1 MNLIENH
8 PILEEP
14 IRKKISFQFDGVKY
28 EAFEG
33 MVISSA
39 LFLNGIKIFG
49 HHPKNVNAKT
59 AIFCANGQC
68 SECTVIVDK
77 IPKKACMTPI
87 EEGMIIE
94 SCKGLPELPPID
106 DPVEVDD
113 IQSIETEV
121 LIIGGGPAG
130 LSAARVFGIEGIDVI
145 LIDDKLKLG
154 GKLVLQTHKFFG
166 SQKDVYAG
174 KRGIDIADI
183 LAQEVQSYESVKIF
197 LNSSALAI
205 FSDRKVGVLKNAE
218 EYLLIKPKYLLI
230 ATGAREK
237 MLVFPGNTLPGVY
250 GAGAF
255 QTLVNRDL
263 VKAAEKVFIVGGGNV
278 GLIAGYH
285 AIQAGIEVEG
295 LIEALPVCGGYKVHE
310 DKLRRLGV
318 PIYTN
323 HTIISANGK
332 ERVESITIGE
342 IDEFGE
348 IDDNTE
354 KTFMCDTILIAV
366 GLNPVDE
373 FYEKAIQFGLNVR
386 IAGDAQEIAEAS
398 AAIFTGRIE
407 ALKMLEDMGKVISEN
422 ISKLEDFADLMKKKP
437 PMPSESNIPEKEE
450 GIFPLFHCTQ
460 EIPCNPCTS
469 VCPQEQIKTEEDLI
483 TNLPYFKDEKE
494 CIGCGKCVAVCPGL
508 AVTLVDY
515 RKEKDFPSVTFP
527 LELSQLRLQKG
538 TSIFV
543 VSNDS
548 VLGEFEISRVR
559 VLKEF
564 PKTQLITVKLP
575 KALVKRAVG
584 LKLQQ
589 NVYDQEIDIFQEEF
603 TPNDTIVCRCE
614 RVTVGEIRKWIRYGV
629 RDFNELKALTKV
641 GMGSCGGKTCTP
653 LINRIFREEGID
665 DSKIVQGTRRPLFM
679 EVSMGYFARVNKKGV
694 E

>member
-1 MNLIENH
+1 MDFITTH
-8 PILEEP
+8 PILDIP
-14 IRKKISFQFDGVKY
+14 DRKRVQFTFNGDAY

-49 HHPKNVNAKT
+49 HHPKDQSPQG
-59 AIFCANGQC
+59 IFCANGQC
-68 SECTVIVDK
+68 SQCNVIVNGFPTK
-77 IPKKACMTPI
+77 GCMTPLKN
-87 EEGMIIE
+87 GMVIE
-94 SCKGLPELPPID
+94 SCKGIPELPPVD
-106 DPVEVDD
+106 DLVEVGDVK
-113 IQSIETEV
+113 SIETEV
-121 LIIGGGPAG
+121 LIVGGGPAG
-130 LSAARVFGIEGIDVI
+130 LSAARVFGMEGIDVI

-154 GKLVLQTHKFFG
+154 GKLILQTHKFFG
-166 SQKDVYAG
+166 SQEDVYAG
-174 KRGIDIADI
+174 KRGIDIAKI
-183 LAQEVQSYESVKIF
+183 LAQEVQSYESVKVF
-197 LNSSALAI
+197 LNNSALAI
-205 FSDRKVGVLKNAE
+205 FSDKKVGILKNAE

-237 MLVFPGNTLPGVY
+237 MLVFSGNTLPGIY

-285 AIQAGIEVEG
+285 AIQAGIGVVG

-332 ERVESITIGE
+332 ERVESITIGK

-348 IDDNTE
+348 IVENTE
-354 KTFMCDTILIAV
+354 KTFPCDTILIAV

-373 FYEKAIQFGLNVR
+373 FYDKAIQFGMNVR

-407 ALKMLEDMGKVISEN
+407 ALKMLEDMGKVIEEDLS
-422 ISKLEDFADLMKKKP
+422 SLEDFADLMKKKP
-437 PMPSESNIPEKEE
+437 PMPSKSNFPEKEE
-450 GIFPLFHCTQ
+450 GIFPLFHCNQ

-515 RKEKDFPSVTFP
+515 RKDKDYPSVTFP
-527 LELSQLRLQKG
+527 LELSESRLQKG
-538 TSIFV
+538 ISIFV

-564 PKTQLITVKLP
+564 PKTQLITIKLP
-575 KALVKRAVG
+575 KTIVKKAVG
-584 LKLQQ
+584 LKLHQ
-589 NVYDQEIDIFQEEF
+589 NVYDQEIDTYQKDF

-665 DSKIVQGTRRPLFM
+665 DFKIVQGTKRPLFM
-679 EVSMGYFARVNKKGV
+679 EVPMGYFASVSRKGS